1 MKYIMIEIDCP
12 ECGGEG
18 YTENMTWLT
27 YDGAQTWQRDECSE
41 CSGDKFVE
49 APARCTECGEEIP
62 VDEMATNGS
71 WFAHAS
77 CIIVDPTDTISPDDN
92 KCPKCAYSNMYG
104 APECE
109 KCETPLD
116 NGGRIE

>member
-27 YDGAQTWQRDECSE
+27 YDGAQTWVRNQCPECN
-41 CSGDKFVE
+41 GDKFVE
-49 APARCTECGEEIP
+49 APARCTGCSEEVLAKFGEW
-62 VDEMATNGS
+62 VKDGDGYMCAYCAN
-71 WFAHAS
+71 
-77 CIIVDPTDTISPDDN
+77 ISPDDN

>member
-1 MKYIMIEIDCP
+1 MKYVMIEIDCP

-18 YTENMTWLT
+18 YVERMTWLT
-27 YDGAQTWQRDECSE
+27 YDGAQTWQRDECPE
-41 CSGDKFVE
+41 CNGDKFVE

-92 KCPKCAYSNMYG
+92 KCPKCAYSNMNG
-104 APECE
+104 ATECD

-116 NGGRIE
+116 KDAKG